1 LPHWAAAVIG
11 VLVGLFGVGLLLA
24 AIWFYRRRR
33 RQRQTKEAKEAAAV
47 KAEKDTE
54 NPESPQF
61 MYGSGPTAPGPGPLS
76 DSTGV
81 TATTTEANNSTV
93 QDSLST
99 SIYPHTVE
107 SGGDEVYEMHGISS
121 PTQFQHNFCES
132 LVADTTCKST

>member
-1 LPHWAAAVIG
+1 MPHWAAAVIG

-33 RQRQTKEAKEAAAV
+33 QRQTKEAKEVAV

-54 NPESPQF
+54 NPQSPQF

-81 TATTTEANNSTV
+81 TTTTEANNSTV

-99 SIYPHTVE
+99 SIYPRTVE

-121 PTQFQHNFCES
+121 PTQFQPNCCES